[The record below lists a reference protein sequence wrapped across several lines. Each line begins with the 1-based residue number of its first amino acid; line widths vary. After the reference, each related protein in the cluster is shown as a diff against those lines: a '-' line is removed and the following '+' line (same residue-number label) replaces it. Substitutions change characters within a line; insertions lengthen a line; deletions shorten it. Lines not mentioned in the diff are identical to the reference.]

1 MMTYAIIMS
10 SGRLL
15 AMVTLW
21 LNACIFVG
29 LFLTWFAPALEIPV
43 VLGQLSSD
51 TNGSATILGIAVWT
65 TLLAVSQL
73 MSYSQWRKEV
83 RTTPNK

>member
-1 MMTYAIIMS
+1 MTYAIIMS
-10 SGRLL
+10 FGRLL

-29 LFLTWFAPALEIPV
+29 LFLTWFAPALDIPV

-51 TNGSATILGIAVWT
+51 TKGTEVTG
-65 TLLAVSQL
+65 
-73 MSYSQWRKEV
+73 RKPPPRSNPRSSSPACSV
-83 RTTPNK
+83 REKRGV